1 MYRSVITAISLLVLA
16 AALAGAEPTVSPVL
30 CTEHQISLKL
40 DVPTHNTVVEDK
52 GTLIRTKGWNL
63 LFLRSGATIQ
73 SFTLAG
79 KPAQYRSLAAA
90 DTSQLPADLRT
101 GLNGLELHSG
111 MNLILFESKASDTVP
126 FSISFSAVFDDP
138 VEDVQFSREKV
149 GNEVAGTILDMG
161 AYLSAAAGFYP
172 LGADGM
178 ARYSLTADI
187 PADWTAIADGN
198 PVSSETKADRRIQ
211 RFENPYA
218 SDGYVFMAAP
228 YYVKSTSVDSITVAT
243 YFFAADSS
251 LCDKYLTA
259 TADYIRMYQEL
270 IGPYPFKQFTVAE
283 NFFPTGYG
291 MPGWTLLG
299 QTVLRL
305 PFIITS
311 SLGHEVLHNW
321 WGNSVYVD
329 YERGNWCEAAAVYG
343 ADYHYKLLAS
353 AEAARD
359 YRKDILKEYLSYV
372 NDGNDFPI
380 RAFKSRSSAETR
392 TIGYNKGMMLFHLI
406 EHEIGTG
413 PFFAAWKQIYRDY
426 RGQAISWEEW
436 INAFQTA
443 SGKDLSHIIPQW
455 IDRPGAPQLGLQL
468 VSDTAAAGARKKN
481 VTIKLTQSAEKPY
494 TLTVPIRAEGP
505 NVVESTTVALTSS
518 EAIAELSLPIAI
530 TTISVDPDYHIFRKL
545 YPEEV
550 EPIISGVLG
559 VPKKGLVSFVD
570 GPQATGPF
578 VAFGSA
584 LMEDSAILLSD
595 TQLDLLPRETAPV
608 LLNPNILPD
617 YLAAMVK
624 LAGDSVTLGGIA
636 YPLAG
641 RTFVLA
647 GQNWNGFGK
656 YLVVLSGDFASLPRL
671 GQLVPHYGKYSY
683 LVFEGAK
690 NVAKG
695 QWPTTE
701 SPLRT
706 TLPWGLD
713 D

>member
-1 MYRSVITAISLLVLA
+1 MNRLAITAILLLALAASLA
-16 AALAGAEPTVSPVL
+16 AAEPIVTPVL

-40 DVPTHNTVVEDK
+40 DIPTHTTAIEDH
-52 GTLIRTKGWNL
+52 GTLIHVKGWNL
-63 LFLRSGATIQ
+63 LFLRSAATIE
-73 SFTLAG
+73 SFTLDG
-79 KPAQYRSLAAA
+79 KPAQYRWLAAA
-90 DTSQLPADLRT
+90 DTAQLPAEIRAGLT
-101 GLNGLELHSG
+101 GIELDSGLGL
-111 MNLILFESKASDTVP
+111 LLFESKTADTVP
-126 FSISFSAVFDDP
+126 FALSFSAIFDDP
-138 VEDVQFSREKV
+138 VENVQFSREKV
-149 GNEVAGTILDMG
+149 GNEVAGTILDQG

-172 LGADGM
+172 QGAETM
-178 ARYSLTADI
+178 AHYALTCDI

-198 PVSSETKADRRIQ
+198 PVSSETKADRKIQ

-228 YYVKSTSVDSITVAT
+228 YLVKTTAVDSLTVAT

-251 LCDKYLTA
+251 LCDKYLAA
-259 TADYIRMYQEL
+259 TADYLRMYQDL

-353 AEAARD
+353 ADAARD

-372 NDGNDFPI
+372 TEGNDFPI

-392 TIGYNKGMMLFHLI
+392 TIGYNKGMMFFHLI
-406 EHEIGTG
+406 EHEIGTD

-426 RGQAISWEEW
+426 RGKAISWEEW
-436 INAFQTA
+436 LAAFKQT
-443 SGKDLSHIIPQW
+443 SGKDLSYLIPQW
-455 IDRPGAPQLGLQL
+455 IDRPGAPQLGLQI
-468 VSDTAAAGARKKN
+468 VSVTPAAVKGKKT
-481 VTIKLTQSAEKPY
+481 VTIKLTQSAETPY
-494 TLTVPIRAEGP
+494 TLSVPIRCEGP
-505 NVVESTTVALTSS
+505 NVVESTTVALTAA
-518 EAIAELSLPIAI
+518 EATAELSLPEAI
-530 TTISVDPDYHIFRKL
+530 TTVSVDPDYHIFRKL

-559 VPKKGLVSFVD
+559 VPKKGLVSFVTE
-570 GPQATGPF
+570 PQATGPF

-584 LMEDSAILLSD
+584 LMEDSAQLLAD
-595 TQLDLLPRETAPV
+595 TQLETLPRETAPL
-608 LLNPNILPD
+608 LLNPNALPG
-617 YLAAMVK
+617 YLATHVNLTA
-624 LAGDSVTLGGIA
+624 DSVILGGVTYA
-636 YPLAG
+636 LAG

-656 YLVVLSGDFASLPRL
+656 FLVLLTGDYGSLPRL

-701 SPLRT
+701 SPLRK
-706 TLPWGLD
+706 TLP
-713 D
+713 